1 MDYNDDGND
10 DDDGV
15 LVGRFQP
22 LHLGHLEAFS
32 FALARSNMLWIG
44 IGSSNR
50 RPSADNP
57 FTAAEREEMIARSLP
72 QRMAGRIRT
81 YRIPDY
87 GDHRL
92 WAEHIDRTV
101 PPYGAIFTND
111 GETAAAY
118 GPRTARAVPIPH
130 VRRAELSGTNVRS
143 LILAGRERE
152 WAPLVPPGTRSVLD
166 SVGAAARLRSLAV

>member
-1 MDYNDDGND
+1 M

-15 LVGRFQP
+15 LIGRFQP
-22 LHLGHLEAFS
+22 LHLGHIEAFS
-32 FALARSNMLWIG
+32 FALSKARMLWIG

-72 QRMAGRIRT
+72 RRMEGRTRT
-81 YRIPDY
+81 YRIPDF
-87 GDHRL
+87 GDHAL
-92 WAEHIDRTV
+92 WAAHIDRTV

-118 GPRTARAVPIPH
+118 GPRTARAVPIPY
-130 VRRAELSGTNVRS
+130 VRRGALSGTNVRR
-143 LILAGRERE
+143 LILAGRDRE
-152 WAPLVPPGTRSVLD
+152 WASLVPPGTRSVLE
-166 SVGAAARLRSLAV
+166 SIGAATRLHSLAV